1 MKTNFIFILLA
12 IFLLIFFLK
21 EHKNF
26 GVDIEK
32 EETNNLRGT
41 PVRVITAEPM
51 DMRLRHER
59 NNRWAGL
66 VREIESNQSRY
77 ISALDEQFSGE
88 EGDPIKFREEK
99 IIILTTAEKHLTELL
114 NLEEEHNSS
123 KSSLVEIRK
132 QKYRVNKLIEDVG
145 PYAR

>member
-1 MKTNFIFILLA
+1 MKTKSLFILLA
-12 IFLLIFFLK
+12 IFLLIFLSK
-21 EHKNF
+21 EDKNF
-26 GVDIEK
+26 EGDMEAK
-32 EETNNLRGT
+32 DTDNLRGT
-41 PVRVITAEPM
+41 PVRTITAEPM

-59 NNRWAGL
+59 DNRWAVL
-66 VREIESNQSRY
+66 LREIEGNQSRY
-77 ISALDEQFSGE
+77 VSALDEQFSGE

-99 IIILTTAEKHLTELL
+99 IIILSTAEKHLIELL
-114 NLEEEHNSS
+114 RLEEEHSSS